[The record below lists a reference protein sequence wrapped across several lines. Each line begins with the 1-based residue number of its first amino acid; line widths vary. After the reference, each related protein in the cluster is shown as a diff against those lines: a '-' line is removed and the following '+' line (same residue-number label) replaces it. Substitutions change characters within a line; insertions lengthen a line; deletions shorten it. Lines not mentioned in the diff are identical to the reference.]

1 MNISIFT
8 VIKNEREYLRDFLDY
23 HAKMGLDIY
32 IFEDLFSE
40 THKDICSEYGNV
52 FLNSIKELYTE
63 DELPQLIT
71 DRTNRIP
78 SQTEFINKGLQY
90 IHNLDKYDWC
100 WLIDIDEYITAT
112 EPLEDI
118 LKRFEDYDAL
128 FVYWMNYGCS
138 GNLYKPIYDKPI
150 YEIYTERCGY
160 ELYADRKRNNITKFC
175 VNMNR
180 WRPDMKYMIHNAAV
194 KRIKVDGTLEHAK
207 EVYEPLYLRHYITK
221 SFEEYCYKIFV
232 RGMHH
237 NGHRRIRS
245 FMEMQPQYKDII
257 LNDKELINYINN
269 KYNIDINTQLIEI

>member
-1 MNISIFT
+1 MNICIFT
-8 VIKNEREYLRDFLDY
+8 VIKNEREYLKDFLDY
-23 HAKMGLDIY
+23 HAKMGLDIF

-40 THKDICSEYGNV
+40 THEDICGEYDNV
-52 FLNSIKELYTE
+52 LLRSVKELYTE

-71 DRTNRIP
+71 DRTNKIS

-90 IHNLDKYDWC
+90 IHNLNKYDWC
-100 WLIDIDEYITAT
+100 FLIDIDEYITAT
-112 EPLEDI
+112 EPLENI
-118 LKRFEDYDAL
+118 LRRFEKYEAL
-128 FVYWMNYGCS
+128 SVYWMNYGCS

-150 YEIYTERCGY
+150 YDIYTERCGY
-160 ELYADRKRNNITKFC
+160 ELFSDRRRNNITKFC
-175 VNMNR
+175 VNLNK
-180 WRPDMKYMIHNAAV
+180 WRPDMKYMIHNARV
-194 KRIKVDGTLEHAK
+194 HWIKVDGTFDHAK

-232 RGMHH
+232 RGTHH